1 MKLKNE
7 RFLVAGNKF
16 PLMIILAGILFS
28 LYLQFQIKDETFFSG
43 DGSLKF
49 LLAKQFSSGDFRFD
63 INLPGAAW
71 VYDLWKDGLYPLGNK
86 EPFIYYRFNR
96 YYSPFPFT
104 FSLITAPFY
113 ALFGFKGLNIIPLI
127 SLWAIWFRFYVV
139 CQLLNLKT
147 AITTL
152 ALATLIFSSPL
163 TIYGATYW
171 EHTLAVA
178 LAFYGLTIILAPRS
192 GELSKGEA
200 IFSGI
205 LLGLSVW
212 FRGEFLCL
220 IGIMCLSVLASSKL
234 NFTFDFALLLSGLII
249 CLFVLS
255 REEFLWFIGIGCLL
269 AYALAKINFV
279 FKNKLFFLS
288 SMLLT
293 LSLYWLINII
303 IYHHPL
309 GIHALQVVEH
319 LSLRSRFSD
328 AFKYFKQMNYELFYY
343 FPLLFFSV
351 FYVLI
356 SLFNKKLKLTP
367 KMNFLFL
374 IYALFTFFVPLLLPS
389 DGGRQWGPRFLL
401 MIVPIISLLSIL
413 MLQISMR
420 IKLIRTRYILSGIFA
435 LLFAIGL
442 YINTQLGTS
451 YLIKSYQRSHV
462 LMFLQKSPDKI
473 VAVTHEFVSQ
483 SLASILNKK
492 IFFLT
497 KKNEDLIK
505 LATALNAQG
514 HQNFIYICHPYHP
527 CYSSKEGMD
536 KLGFSIDGK
545 KFNIEFSKMT
555 EFDKPL
561 LYEALIVNSS
571 QTSDGS

>member
-1 MKLKNE
+1 MKIKRYHFILANN
-7 RFLVAGNKF
+7 RI
-16 PLMIILAGILFS
+16 PLITIFAGILFS

-43 DGSLKF
+43 DGALKF
-49 LLAKQFSSGDFRFD
+49 LLAKQFSSGNFRFD
-63 INLPGAAW
+63 IELPGAAW
-71 VYDLWKDGLYPLGNK
+71 VYELWKNGLYPLGNK

-104 FSLITAPFY
+104 FSIITAPFY
-113 ALFGFKGLNIIPLI
+113 AVFGFKGLNIIPLI
-127 SLWAIWFRFYVV
+127 SLWAIWLRFYFV
-139 CQLLNLKT
+139 CQRLRLDSG
-147 AITTL
+147 ITTI
-152 ALATLIFSSPL
+152 ALTTLIFSSPL
-163 TIYGATYW
+163 TLYGATYW

-178 LAFYGLTIILAPRS
+178 LAFCGLTIILTPCS
-192 GELSKGEA
+192 GELSKKEA

-205 LLGLSVW
+205 LIGLSVW

-234 NFTFDFALLLSGLII
+234 SFTFDFVLLLSGLII

-279 FKNKLFFLS
+279 FKNKLVFLV

-293 LSLYWLINII
+293 LGSYWLINII

-328 AFKYFKQMNYELFYY
+328 AFKYFKSMSFDLFYY
-343 FPLLFFSV
+343 FPILFFAI
-351 FYVLI
+351 FYILI
-356 SLFNKKLKLTP
+356 SLFNKKVKLTP
-367 KMNFLFL
+367 EMNFLFL

-401 MIVPIISLLSIL
+401 IIIPIISLLSIL
-413 MLQISMR
+413 MLQRSIR
-420 IKLIRTRYILSGIFA
+420 LKLIGSRYVLCSIFA
-435 LLFAIGL
+435 LLLAIGI
-442 YINTQLGTS
+442 YINIYLGTS
-451 YLIKSYQRSHV
+451 YFITSYQKSDV
-462 LMFLQKSPDKI
+462 LMFLQKNPDKI

-483 SLASILNKK
+483 SLASILSQKT
-492 IFFLT
+492 FFLT
-497 KKNEDLIK
+497 KENNDLVN
-505 LATALNAQG
+505 LGTALKGQG
-514 HQNFIYICHPYHP
+514 YQKFIYICHPYHP
-527 CYSSKEGMD
+527 CYSSKGGLD
-536 KLGFSIDGK
+536 RLGFSVDGK
-545 KFNIEFSKMT
+545 NFNIEFSKIG

-561 LYEALIVNSS
+561 LYQALIVDSS
-571 QTSDGS
+571 KNAKGS